1 MRNEENS
8 PRLPPSLPEVV
19 FTLQDSSNV
28 ATEINLSVE
37 GEIALLREQNRQLK
51 AENAIFRE
59 GFTRLYGAITRAY
72 SARGKAE
79 KKDVEKYA
87 RKVEGLHPEDR
98 PGFLAS
104 MGEGM
109 IEALAETPAT
119 TYTPPEGPDP
129 LRYDTRTL
137 NERRAEAL
145 AAHLQKTGKS
155 SIKSPEARAVLE
167 TIEGRAL
174 DRKAVWRALRALQGI
189 LRVSKDII
197 GGVARL
203 IIPSTS
209 SPRQAPGPRGGG
221 QPFAAV
227 GGGGMSPRPRRW
239 AVPWDGSD

>member
-1 MRNEENS
+1 MRNEVNS
-8 PRLPPSLPEVV
+8 LRLPPSLPEVAV
-19 FTLQDSSNV
+19 TLQDSSS
-28 ATEINLSVE
+28 ATTEINLSVE
-37 GEIALLREQNRQLK
+37 DENRQLRERNRELET
-51 AENAIFRE
+51 ENAIFRE

-72 SARGKAE
+72 SARGKNE
-79 KKDVEKYA
+79 KRDVERYA
-87 RKVEGLHPEDR
+87 RKVEGLQPEDR

-119 TYTPPEGPDP
+119 AYAPPKGPDP
-129 LRYDTRTL
+129 LRYDIKTL
-137 NERRAEAL
+137 TQRRAEAI
-145 AAHLQKTGKS
+145 AAHLQQTGKS

-167 TIEGRAL
+167 TVEGRPL
-174 DRKAVWRALRALQGI
+174 DRKTVWRALRALQGI
-189 LRVSKDII
+189 LRASKDII

-239 AVPWDGSD
+239 AVPWDGED